1 MSVQEP
7 KPPEDLRTNTIEAR
21 IVKQKIWRKLWVDNE
36 HFMAAIV
43 GREGSGKSITGIR
56 IAEAADR
63 TFTAQ
68 RVMFEPKRL
77 LEQLRDWK
85 EAGET
90 QGKMVIADEAGV
102 GLGVRTWYDKSQVM
116 FNQVLQIIRDEN
128 MGIIFTLP
136 RLNELDSQTRGR
148 LHAVL
153 EMTDKD
159 PGNWAELK
167 WFNWDP
173 SRDERDKIYRK
184 YPKLRVSGHQ
194 RQIKRLRFG
203 PPSQELIDN
212 YEQRKDQF
220 QREFYEETIKEMEDG
235 DGEDDGNQLQE
246 VAEEIIEETLSEYVN
261 VHNGN
266 HTLYVDKQL
275 IRADYGL
282 SLNDAQTVKRLIERE
297 VDLEER
303 KEDLVS

>member
-235 DGEDDGNQLQE
+235 DGEDDSMGPQE
-246 VAEEIIEETLSEYVN
+246 VAEDVVESHLEDVVSMHGQTKRP
-261 VHNGN
+261 
-266 HTLYVDKQL
+266 YVDKDMVRSL
-275 IRADYGL
+275 YDL
-282 SLNDAQTVKRLIERE
+282 SHSDAKVAKKMVENQFETEELRE
-297 VDLEER
+297 YV
-303 KEDLVS
+303 